1 MGFCA
6 LVSGIGWRGAL
17 QYTYLWMGGCCGK
30 GSLEGVVCV
39 EYLFGAWHYLGDRRM
54 IEVEFFLYCA

>member
-1 MGFCA
+1 M
-6 LVSGIGWRGAL
+6 
-17 QYTYLWMGGCCGK
+17 QYTYLWMGGCCGE